1 MGLRWIGL
9 VILVVGLVVGCE
21 GADDSTADSNL
32 TVFAAASLT
41 EAFTEVGQVFES
53 QSEGVTVVFSFGSSS
68 ELAAQL
74 AEGAEAD
81 VFASANQRQM
91 ENVVQLPG
99 VAADP
104 VDFLTNSLVVIVP
117 ADNPA
122 GIETLKDLA
131 QEGVQLVSAL
141 PDVPIRG
148 FTEEMLDKATA
159 VSSYGADFK
168 TAVLANLVSEETN
181 VRQVVAK
188 IALGEADAA
197 VVYKS
202 DVTPDMAEQVQVVEV
217 PADVNITAV
226 YPIVV
231 LNDGP
236 NPETAQAFVQFVLS
250 DAGQAIL
257 GKWGFGPVNSVQ

>member
-1 MGLRWIGL
+1 MALRWIGL
-9 VILVVGLVVGCE
+9 VILVVGLVVGC
-21 GADDSTADSNL
+21 GGTDDPTADSNL

-41 EAFTEVGQVFES
+41 EAFTEMGQAFES

-122 GIETLKDLA
+122 GIETFKDLA
-131 QEGVQLVSAL
+131 QEGIQVVSAL

-159 VSSYGADFK
+159 VSTYGANFK

-202 DVTPDMAEQVQVVEV
+202 DVTPDMTGQVRVVEV
-217 PADVNITAV
+217 PVDVNITAV
-226 YPIVV
+226 YPIAI
-231 LNDGP
+231 LNDAP
-236 NPETAQAFVQFVLS
+236 NPQMAQAFIEFVLS

-257 GKWGFGPVNSVQ
+257 EKWGFGPVNSGQ

>member
-1 MGLRWIGL
+1 MCTWRFVLWWL
-9 VILVVGLVVGCE
+9 MVSLMVGC
-21 GADDSTADSNL
+21 GAADEPTADSNL

-41 EAFTEVGQVFES
+41 DAFTEMGQVFES
-53 QSEGVTVVFSFGSSS
+53 QSQGVTVVFSFGSSS

-81 VFASANQRQM
+81 LFASANQRQM
-91 ENVVQLPG
+91 EKVVQSPG

-131 QEGVQLVSAL
+131 QEGIRFVLAL
-141 PDVPIRG
+141 PDVPVRG

-159 VSSYGADFK
+159 DSAYGADFK

-188 IALGEADAA
+188 IALGEADVA

-202 DVTPDMAEQVQVVEV
+202 DVTPDMVEQVQVVEV
-217 PADVNITAV
+217 PSDVNVTAV

-231 LNDGP
+231 LNDAP
-236 NPETAQAFVQFVLS
+236 NPQTAQAFVDFVLS

-257 GKWGFGPVNSVQ
+257 AKWGFGSVNGGQ